1 MKKRVLVLI
10 VGFLFI
16 GVSGYAADGDLIVNG
31 NVTVGGSLTAPNVL
45 TKYYQSPEQ
54 TITSAGALTLAHGL
68 GVEPVLIQVVLIC
81 KTAEQGYNVGDKLF
95 ANPGR
100 EAGYNQGIAVV
111 PDTTNLNIRFGQT
124 GTNVFTGLN
133 KTTGASVNF
142 TNTKWNVIFRAWA
155 F

>member
-1 MKKRVLVLI
+1 MWIHDQYWRRDTCERDDNN
-10 VGFLFI
+10 
-16 GVSGYAADGDLIVNG
+16 YRWN
-31 NVTVGGSLTAPNVL
+31 
-45 TKYYQSPEQ
+45 
-54 TITSAGALTLAHGL
+54 
-68 GVEPVLIQVVLIC
+68 
-81 KTAEQGYNVGDKLF
+81 AEQGYNVGDKLF

-142 TNTKWNVIFRAWA
+142 TNTKWTVIFRAWA